1 MVKEDLSAS
10 EPGSFCGFQSPLTGD
25 GTNLPKSPPTFG
37 TGTNTVNVKF
47 KMSTSSACKK
57 DFIIDAVALISVARI
72 FDANGAPVFNAINVR
87 PTANSLDLPPLFNSG
102 NQQYSFTLNL
112 PSIFAQAGAGTYSLT
127 VTFLSSNTT
136 NQTTLFRLTQ

>member
-1 MVKEDLSAS
+1 
-10 EPGSFCGFQSPLTGD
+10 TGD

-47 KMSTSSACKK
+47 KMSTPSGDCKK
-57 DFIIDAVALISVARI
+57 NFITDAVALISVARV
-72 FDANGAPVFNAINVR
+72 FNANGAPVFNAINVR
-87 PTANSLDLPPLFNSG
+87 PTASSLDQPPLFNSN

-127 VTFLSSNTT
+127 VTFISSNTT
-136 NQTTLFRLTQ
+136 NQTTLFQLTQ